1 MKILVVVPSYPK
13 ISGVDYHRLVV
24 PHNQIALQNEVEI
37 DMATEI
43 DSAEIEFLKEY
54 DLVVANRFISKT
66 LNTQELIVK
75 LKDANVPY
83 ILDLDDDYQIPS
95 THILHEQTK
104 RSNHAYHIKLGGYHA
119 QAITCTHGEM
129 KKMIR
134 AELLNENVYVVPNG
148 INPIE
153 QFEVKEV
160 GFDMPTFGWSGSIT
174 HFEDVLLM
182 VDSLYSVY
190 KSEYRDKM
198 KMVYGGYDGK
208 NETSQAIAGV
218 LSAKGNALPDHF
230 FLFPATDVTNY
241 AQFYDRINIALIPL
255 RKSRFNSMKSNL
267 KLLEAGFK
275 KKAVIVS
282 GVEPYLP
289 MLKHGEN
296 CLVANTKKD
305 WYKHMTYLIDNP
317 HRIQEL
323 AENLHK
329 DVQLYHIDNVAKTR
343 FETYKKIV
351 NDYRNRILVG

>member
-1 MKILVVVPSYPK
+1 MKILIVCPSYPK
-13 ISGVDYHRLVV
+13 ISGVDFHRLVV
-24 PHNQIALQNEVEI
+24 PHNQIALNYDVEI

-43 DSAEIEFLKEY
+43 DSATIEFLKDY
-54 DLVVANRFISKT
+54 DLIVANRFISKT

-75 LKDANVPY
+75 LIDANVPY
-83 ILDLDDDYQIPS
+83 ILDLDDDYQLPS
-95 THILHEQTK
+95 SHILYEQTK
-104 RSNHAYHIKLGGYHA
+104 KKHPYHIKLGGYHA

-134 AELLNENVYVVPNG
+134 AEILNENVYVVPNG
-148 INPIE
+148 IKPE
-153 QFEVKEV
+153 GQFEVKEV
-160 GFDMPTFGWSGSIT
+160 GFDKPTFGWSGSIT

-182 VDSLYSVY
+182 VDSLYSLY
-190 KSEYRDKM
+190 KSEYKDKM
-198 KMVYGGYDGK
+198 RMVYGGYDPK
-208 NETSQAIAGV
+208 SETSQAIAGV
-218 LSAKGNALPDHF
+218 LSAKGNALHDHF

-241 AQFYDRINIALIPL
+241 AQFYDTINIALIPL
-255 RKSRFNSMKSNL
+255 RKNRFNSMKSNL

-289 MLKHGEN
+289 LLKDGEN
-296 CLVANTKKD
+296 CLVAKTKKD

-323 AENLHK
+323 AENLHN

-343 FETYKKIV
+343 FETYKKVI
-351 NDYRNRILVG
+351 NDFRNRILVG